1 MDQDKQVPRR
11 KLISKAHKKTKKR
24 MERLAESY
32 ENTKKDG
39 SALKKFMQ
47 EDQPEMDFDMTNQI
61 TMGQGRKMRKKLK
74 KLKKQISGD
83 HAEDQ
88 IFK

>member
-24 MERLAESY
+24 LERLAESY

-47 EDQPEMDFDMTNQI
+47 
-61 TMGQGRKMRKKLK
+61 
-74 KLKKQISGD
+74 
-83 HAEDQ
+83 
-88 IFK
+88 